1 MTFLLGSPD
10 YDHFITQFYYT
21 TINEQWTLDNTVR
34 GKPSE
39 TPYKDGAGYR
49 VEETSAKKKDGSYLI
64 SVNEVVNF
72 QTF

>member
-1 MTFLLGSPD
+1 MN
-10 YDHFITQFYYT
+10 I
-21 TINEQWTLDNTVR
+21 TLDNTVR